1 MSEFRNT
8 YIIGSGNWGTC
19 FAKILSEKHDNIN
32 LFVRKLDE
40 CQALQSTYLNSKYL
54 PDIKLPNK
62 LNFTQELPKKFD
74 RDDLIIL
81 AIPTNSI
88 RTFIH
93 DNLDRFTSLPSFLNL
108 SKGIEISS
116 KKRISQI
123 LQEFFPQCDRI
134 ATLSGP
140 NIAGEIALEKPAV
153 SVVASTNTGYNKK
166 LQVFCSSS
174 YFRIYTNTDLC
185 GVEIAGALKNIFAIG
200 SGICHGLDLGDN
212 AKSALMTRGIMEMT
226 RFGKVFGADS
236 LTFMGLAG
244 FGDLSVTCMSKMSRN
259 NRLGMFIAQ
268 GHNLDEALEN
278 SKMITEGVYTC
289 KSVYQISQSEEIYM
303 PITNA
308 MHKILFE
315 GQSAKKSIQKLMKSS
330 LKQELCGTI

>member
-1 MSEFRNT
+1 MSSFNKT

-19 FAKILSEKHDNIN
+19 FAKVLSEMHDNVY
-32 LFVRKLDE
+32 LYVRHE
-40 CQALQSTYLNSKYL
+40 ISCQDLKASYVNEKYL
-54 PDIKLPNK
+54 PNIPLPK
-62 LNFTQELPKKFD
+62 DLNFTSILPDEFD
-74 RDDLIIL
+74 SNDLIVL

-88 RTFIH
+88 RAFVENNIGRFK
-93 DNLDRFTSLPSFLNL
+93 NLPKFLNL

-116 KKRISQI
+116 KKRISAI
-123 LQEFFPQCDRI
+123 LLEFFPTNNCI

-140 NIAGEIALEKPAV
+140 NIAGEIALKKPAV
-153 SVVASTNTGYNKK
+153 SVVASTNVDYNKK
-166 LQVFCSSS
+166 LQVYCSSS
-174 YFRIYTNTDLC
+174 YFRIYTNTDIC

-259 NRLGMFIAQ
+259 NRLGMFIAE

-278 SKMITEGVYTC
+278 SKMVTEGVYTC
-289 KSVYQISQSEEIYM
+289 KSVYQIAQNEKIYM
-303 PITNA
+303 PITSSI
-308 MHKILFE
+308 HKILFDA
-315 GQSAKKSIQKLMKSS
+315 QCAKKSIQELMKSS